1 MHVLVVNDDGIH
13 SPGLAALATAAA
25 ALGEVTVVAPAIEQS
40 GVGLTITY
48 RHPLMYEEVHRR
60 RSSEDGGSGE
70 RFLYGY
76 AVHGSPADCAKLGV
90 LELGPQLRGSRP
102 DLVLSGINLG
112 ANVGHGVLYSG
123 TVAGAIEAAFHG
135 VTSVAV
141 SCVNRDPDDWDALA
155 RYAVNVAG
163 RLADGAGR
171 RDGAAALWNLNLPA
185 TAPKGLKA
193 VRCSP
198 DRRGDLLERRDS
210 PEGRPY
216 YWTGMDPATAGDPQ
230 PDTDAGA
237 VAAGF
242 AALTPLRYDLTD
254 PAGFAAIGGL
264 DLLTD

>member
-13 SPGLAALATAAA
+13 SPGLAALASAAA
-25 ALGEVTVVAPAIEQS
+25 ALGDVTVVAPAIEQS

-60 RSSEDGGSGE
+60 RPARNGEPGE
-70 RFLYGY
+70 RYHYGY

-90 LELGPQLRGSRP
+90 LELGPLLRGSRP

-141 SCVNRDPDDWDALA
+141 SCVSRDPDDWTPLA
-155 RYAVNVAG
+155 EYAVSVAG
-163 RLADGAGR
+163 QLAERHGDT
-171 RDGAAALWNLNLPA
+171 AALWNLNLPA
-185 TAPKGLKA
+185 AAPKGLKA

-216 YWTGMDPATAGDPQ
+216 YWTGMDPATAGDPA

-237 VAAGF
+237 VAAGY

-254 PAGFAAIGGL
+254 PAGFAALRDL
-264 DLLTD
+264 DLPTD

>member
-1 MHVLVVNDDGIH
+1 MHVLVVNDDGVH
-13 SPGLAALATAAA
+13 SPGLAALADAAA
-25 ALGEVTVVAPAIEQS
+25 RLGDVTVVAPAIEQS

-48 RHPLMYEEVHRR
+48 RHPLMFEAVHRR
-60 RSSEDGGSGE
+60 NAEGE
-70 RFLYGY
+70 RELFGY

-90 LELGPQLRGSRP
+90 LELGPQLRGGRP

-135 VTSVAV
+135 VPSVAV
-141 SCVNRDPDDWDALA
+141 SCVSRDPDDWTPLA
-155 RYAVNVAG
+155 EYAVGVAG
-163 RLADGAGR
+163 RLFDQIIERGAEP
-171 RDGAAALWNLNLPA
+171 AALWNLNLPA
-185 TAPKGLKA
+185 AAPRGLKI

-216 YWTGMDPATAGDPQ
+216 YWTGMDPATAGDPA

-237 VAAGF
+237 VADGY

-254 PAGFAAIGGL
+254 PAGFDALRFL
-264 DLLTD
+264 DHPPD

>member
-25 ALGEVTVVAPAIEQS
+25 KLGEVTVVAPAVEQS

-60 RSSEDGGSGE
+60 DDQGR
-70 RFLYGY
+70 RYHYGY

-90 LELGPQLRGSRP
+90 LELGRQLRGTRP
-102 DLVLSGINLG
+102 DLTLSGINLG

-141 SCVNRDPDDWDALA
+141 SCVSRDPDDWAPLA
-155 RYAVNVAG
+155 DYAVDVATRLYEAG
-163 RLADGAGR
+163 RERSAEG
-171 RDGAAALWNLNLPA
+171 AALWNLNLPA
-185 TAPKGLKA
+185 VAPRGLKA

-198 DRRGDLLERRDS
+198 TRRGDLLERRDS

-216 YWTGMDPATAGDPQ
+216 YWTGMDPATAGDPA

-237 VAAGF
+237 VAAGY
-242 AALTPLRYDLTD
+242 AALTPLRYDLTE
-254 PAGFAAIGGL
+254 PAGFAELRDL
-264 DLLTD
+264 DLPLD